1 MPQSSPSSYA
11 NQLSFG
17 SPVLRS
23 DARPPAERLG
33 VEVAC
38 GSCNLSELC
47 IPFGLNKDELDRI
60 ESMVTRQHKVTKG
73 SRLFRNGEKFTS
85 LFTIRTGFLKTCISA
100 EDGRAQVTGFQMAG
114 DVLGFDGI
122 ASGHHTCN
130 AIALED
136 TQVCQMPFE
145 GLVELSCNIPTLQF
159 RLHRIMSRE
168 IVRESGT
175 RLLAIMGA
183 EKRLA
188 AFLLNLVDRLHVLGY
203 SPNELVLRMTREEIG
218 SYLGLKHETV
228 SRAFAKLS
236 EQGLL
241 AVDNRDVRFLRSD
254 LLRKLVG

>member
-1 MPQSSPSSYA
+1 M
-11 NQLSFG
+11 
-17 SPVLRS
+17 
-23 DARPPAERLG
+23 
-33 VEVAC
+33 
-38 GSCNLSELC
+38 
-47 IPFGLNKDELDRI
+47 
-60 ESMVTRQHKVTKG
+60 
-73 SRLFRNGEKFTS
+73 
-85 LFTIRTGFLKTCISA
+85 
-100 EDGRAQVTGFQMAG
+100 
-114 DVLGFDGI
+114 
-122 ASGHHTCN
+122 
-130 AIALED
+130 
-136 TQVCQMPFE
+136 
-145 GLVELSCNIPTLQF
+145 ELSCNIPTLQF